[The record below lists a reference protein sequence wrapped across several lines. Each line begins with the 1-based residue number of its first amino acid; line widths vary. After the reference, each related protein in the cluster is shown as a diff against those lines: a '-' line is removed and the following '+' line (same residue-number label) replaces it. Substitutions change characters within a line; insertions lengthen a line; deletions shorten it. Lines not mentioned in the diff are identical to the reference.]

1 MKRRLSSLVALVLA
15 VATACTAGSDGGE
28 GAVAAGSV
36 TTTSTSTTSTAPS
49 TTTSIPTTTS
59 TTTRPAPLS
68 ASSRLRIDGIGPV
81 DVGMTVAEARAA
93 AGTGLSVTKEPYC
106 DVLTSPGGP
115 AGVSLI
121 VTTPAS
127 GRIELII
134 VTEPSV
140 ATVSGIRVG
149 STEPQVVRTYPGR
162 LRSVNPSLPVHR
174 LVYTAADTAL
184 SDRALVFVVDN
195 GRVAT
200 MYSGRRDHVE
210 ADEICG

>member
-1 MKRRLSSLVALVLA
+1 MTRRLSSSVALVLA
-15 VATACTAGSDGGE
+15 AACTACAGGGGS
-28 GAVAAGSV
+28 AVAGSV
-36 TTTSTSTTSTAPS
+36 ATTTTSTTITAPS
-49 TTTSIPTTTS
+49 TTTSAPATTS

-68 ASSRLRIDGIGPV
+68 ASSRLRIDGIGPI
-81 DVGMTVAEARAA
+81 DVGMTVAQARSA
-93 AGTGLSVTKEPYC
+93 AGTGLSLTKEPYC
-106 DVLTSPGGP
+106 DVLTAPEGP

-149 STEPQVVRTYPGR
+149 STEAELLATYPGR
-162 LRSVNPSLPVHR
+162 LRAVNPSLPVHR
-174 LVYTAADTAL
+174 LVYTAVDRGLA
-184 SDRALVFVVDN
+184 DRALVFVIDD

-200 MYSGRRDHVE
+200 MYAGLRDQVE